1 MCQQPFFGVAA
12 HLSLPKDNV
21 VKPNRIWALGV
32 LWGISTPS
40 LACGLDDCG
49 LPASFHRVGLGTLDA
64 PRDQWS
70 WMNHELAV
78 ARAALSEGR
87 RAFALETAHAL
98 HSALEAQGIALV
110 AKRGGTSVQ
119 DFADSLQELVAQ
131 CGGVPLQE
139 LQLALRTT
147 R

>member
-1 MCQQPFFGVAA
+1 M
-12 HLSLPKDNV
+12 
-21 VKPNRIWALGV
+21 KPIRFWALVVIWGV
-32 LWGISTPS
+32 STPS
-40 LACGLDDCG
+40 LACGLDDCN
-49 LPASFHRVGLGTLDA
+49 LPASMHRVGLGTPVEV

-78 ARAALSEGR
+78 ARAALSDGR

-98 HSALEAQGIALV
+98 HSALEAQGIAVV
-110 AKRGGTSVQ
+110 AQRGDTSFQ

>member
-1 MCQQPFFGVAA
+1 VKPIQFWALVLLFGV
-12 HLSLPKDNV
+12 
-21 VKPNRIWALGV
+21 
-32 LWGISTPS
+32 STPT
-40 LACGLDDCG
+40 LACGLDDCS
-49 LPASFHRVGLGTLDA
+49 LPASFHRVGLESPAQA

-87 RAFALETAHAL
+87 RVFALETAHAL
-98 HSALEAQGIALV
+98 YSALEAQGLALV
-110 AKRGGTSVQ
+110 AHRGDTSVQ

-131 CGGVPLQE
+131 CGGVPLEE

>member
-1 MCQQPFFGVAA
+1 MKLIRF
-12 HLSLPKDNV
+12 
-21 VKPNRIWALGV
+21 WALVV
-32 LWGISTPS
+32 LWGVSTPS
-40 LACGLDDCG
+40 LACGLDDCS
-49 LPASFHRVGLGTLDA
+49 LPASLHRVGLETSA
-64 PRDQWS
+64 QTPRDQWS

-78 ARAALSEGR
+78 ARAGLSEGR

-98 HSALEAQGIALV
+98 YSALEAQGMALV
-110 AKRGGTSVQ
+110 AQRGGTSVQ
-119 DFADSLQELVAQ
+119 DFADSLQQLVAQ